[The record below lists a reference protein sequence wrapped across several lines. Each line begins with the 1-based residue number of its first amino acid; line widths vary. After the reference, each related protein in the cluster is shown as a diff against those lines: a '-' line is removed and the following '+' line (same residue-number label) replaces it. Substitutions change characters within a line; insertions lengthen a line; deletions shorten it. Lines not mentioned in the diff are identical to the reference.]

1 MGIVKEHYTF
11 HIKKLESNLPP
22 LEKNG
27 FISQSDWMSILD
39 TDWKGSPETL
49 DDLAAKVENT
59 DQLQGNSQRDLQENM
74 PAVEIKHCPFDYG
87 ASATPLDSGVGSVV
101 PFIDNA
107 IICEAQPYHVI
118 FDEDLNIRQMGNT
131 VQMISS
137 RDLTKTIKFGDIF
150 YLEHP
155 QIDLTARNILKYLD
169 MIFMMQIMKGEDETN
184 GKRLTLSLRGQI
196 IWMKR
201 QRLFLFLGSPMLTS
215 FEDLQQRGMHFS
227 DIAAHDVTR
236 DLILFNQQRIAEVEL
251 ARQLEQKQEELRVL
265 MKALELEKSKTDSL
279 LYSMLPKEVA
289 NLLREGKAV
298 VAGKK
303 KISKIVIGTRT

>member
-1 MGIVKEHYTF
+1 
-11 HIKKLESNLPP
+11 
-22 LEKNG
+22 
-27 FISQSDWMSILD
+27 MSILD

-59 DQLQGNSQRDLQENM
+59 DQLQGSSQRDLQENM

-118 FDEDLNIRQMGNT
+118 FDEDLNIRQMGNA

-169 MIFMMQIMKGEDETN
+169 MIFMMQITKGEDETN
-184 GKRLTLSLRGQI
+184 GKRLTLSLRGMYMSYNFFSI
-196 IWMKR
+196 YVTCYMHTNNVSRYIKVM
-201 QRLFLFLGSPMLTS
+201 QRYNTNTHAYVS
-215 FEDLQQRGMHFS
+215 
-227 DIAAHDVTR
+227 
-236 DLILFNQQRIAEVEL
+236 NRI
-251 ARQLEQKQEELRVL
+251 
-265 MKALELEKSKTDSL
+265 M
-279 LYSMLPKEVA
+279 
-289 NLLREGKAV
+289 
-298 VAGKK
+298 
-303 KISKIVIGTRT
+303 

>member
-1 MGIVKEHYTF
+1 
-11 HIKKLESNLPP
+11 
-22 LEKNG
+22 
-27 FISQSDWMSILD
+27 
-39 TDWKGSPETL
+39 
-49 DDLAAKVENT
+49 
-59 DQLQGNSQRDLQENM
+59 
-74 PAVEIKHCPFDYG
+74 
-87 ASATPLDSGVGSVV
+87 
-101 PFIDNA
+101 
-107 IICEAQPYHVI
+107 
-118 FDEDLNIRQMGNT
+118 
-131 VQMISS
+131 
-137 RDLTKTIKFGDIF
+137 
-150 YLEHP
+150 
-155 QIDLTARNILKYLD
+155 
-169 MIFMMQIMKGEDETN
+169 
-184 GKRLTLSLRGQI
+184 
-196 IWMKR
+196 MKR

-303 KISKIVIGTRT
+303 KSNKIVIGTRT